1 MENKT
6 LYVVVRY
13 AVYLQ
18 GIFGVFSSKK
28 KAEACLN
35 GLLNTKGEDN
45 HHTYVVV
52 EYELD
57 VDIDFASNILALGGT
72 PEFDWDD
79 FDSRVVLSKTKGD
92 MEE

>member
-35 GLLNTKGEDN
+35 RLLNTKGEDN

-57 VDIDFASNILALGGT
+57 VDIDLTLALVKGT

-79 FDSRVVLSKTKGD
+79 FDSRVVLYKTKGD